1 MSLFTPLIW
10 ILIIV
15 PFIALA
21 IFKSEKVN
29 LKYLGLFVLYFLI
42 DSYIQHLS
50 KLYFD
55 LDFLGL
61 KFAWIGKILSLCFAL
76 IVVFSV
82 SKKDR
87 EEIGF
92 TTKTNS
98 KSQMK
103 SGILI
108 FIVFLAFDFIFKM
121 IWFPKG
127 GDFDLEIFA
136 FQMTMP
142 GVTEELVF
150 RGILFWLLDKA
161 FEPKWDFKGV
171 KFGWGFVIITILFA
185 EAHGVMLTENYEF
198 KFDIITILYLTVIS
212 SLSVGI
218 LRKLSGNLIF
228 PILGHNAI
236 NTMNAIIRIL

>member
-21 IFKSEKVN
+21 IFRSEKVN

-121 IWFPKG
+121 IWFPQAG
-127 GDFDLEIFA
+127 AFDLEIFA
-136 FQMTMP
+136 YQMTMT
-142 GVTEELVF
+142 GVTEEVVS
-150 RGILFWLLDKA
+150 R
-161 FEPKWDFKGV
+161 
-171 KFGWGFVIITILFA
+171 
-185 EAHGVMLTENYEF
+185 
-198 KFDIITILYLTVIS
+198 
-212 SLSVGI
+212 
-218 LRKLSGNLIF
+218 
-228 PILGHNAI
+228 AI
-236 NTMNAIIRIL
+236 